1 MYSYINNYPLFV
13 NQLTTFA
20 YLPTS
25 LLYVIPMS
33 MYRPD
38 VITPEA
44 RAIPQKV
51 WFIMGFLD
59 SLAGVMQ
66 SLAVDKILSGSLTVL
81 LLQSAIPVSMLISKL
96 FLRTSY
102 RASQYVGA
110 LVVLVGL
117 AAALGPTLA
126 QGTGGEGAADTAIWS
141 SVLILSCVPMC
152 LSSVYKEKALGDTEI
167 DAIYLNFWVAVWQ
180 FVLGFPLLLPMA
192 PASNL
197 PISQIGSNLLNGARC
212 YAGFNSMDGDNCGL
226 APLFVTVYILFN
238 LAYNILIILSEFSPD
253 SFASERALRTLAPGG
268 ASPFVVAWDT
278 PPRRRGLRAVPGR
291 APERGASRAAH
302 LRAPHHHATLAR
314 CAPHLLPCIALALL
328 TCAQCS
334 STAPATSSGCASRC
348 KSPSPTLCLRC
359 RGCRSRSPRRCGTCW
374 GWCSSWRGSSRIGS
388 FRWCRSGS

>member
-1 MYSYINNYPLFV
+1 M
-13 NQLTTFA
+13 TTFA

-25 LLYVIPMS
+25 LLYVIPM
-33 MYRPD
+33 MRYRPD

-51 WFIMGFLD
+51 WIIMGCLD

-81 LLQSAIPVSMLISKL
+81 LLQSAIPTSMLITKL

-102 RASQYVGA
+102 RASQYIGA
-110 LVVLVGL
+110 LVVIAGL

-126 QGTGGEGAADTAIWS
+126 QGTGGEGATDTAIWS

-197 PISQIGSNLLNGARC
+197 PISQIGSNLLNGAKC
-212 YAGFNSMDGDNCGL
+212 YAGINSMDGDNCGL

-238 LAYNILIILSEFSPD
+238 LAYNILIILSEWRGWGRM
-253 SFASERALRTLAPGG
+253 AGGACLRLRLARQGAGRAGAAARLLDHHAPG
-268 ASPFVVAWDT
+268 A
-278 PPRRRGLRAVPGR
+278 RRADI
-291 APERGASRAAH
+291 
-302 LRAPHHHATLAR
+302 APHR
-314 CAPHLLPCIALALL
+314 
-328 TCAQCS
+328 
-334 STAPATSSGCASRC
+334 R
-348 KSPSPTLCLRC
+348 
-359 RGCRSRSPRRCGTCW
+359 RSPRRA
-374 GWCSSWRGSSRIGS
+374 RAVLKYGSSNILWLCLTLQVPVANLVFAVPWMPKSQPASLWNVLGLALIMAGLVTYRFWPLVHERLVKLG
-388 FRWCRSGS
+388 WAKDAPKTLDNEALLQDGGEE